1 MDQSLFKA
9 NKALIVNFLS
19 TIVSRRANLLY
30 TKNIRFDLFLYIR
43 NMKDEKLVLGN
54 YPYILEKLTF
64 LRNLVFLLVF

>member
-1 MDQSLFKA
+1 MDQSLFKT

-43 NMKDEKLVLGN
+43 NMKDEKLILGN

>member
-1 MDQSLFKA
+1 MDQSLFKT

-43 NMKDEKLVLGN
+43 NMKDEKLVLGY

>member
-30 TKNIRFDLFLYIR
+30 TKSIRFDLFLYIR

>member
-43 NMKDEKLVLGN
+43 NMKDEKLILGN

>member
-1 MDQSLFKA
+1 MDQLLFKA

-19 TIVSRRANLLY
+19 TIVSRRANLLC

-64 LRNLVFLLVF
+64 LLNLVFLLVF